1 MVRAFAENEVEPQ
14 ALEYNRAEKF
24 NIPLFRKL
32 GDLGLL
38 GITVP
43 EEYGGSG
50 MDATAMCI
58 AMEEVRA
65 KKGEGEGRRAGTYAL
80 VWGRTPL
87 FGDERPYLKSTTPR
101 SPPPPP
107 PPALRC

>member
-1 MVRAFAENEVEPQ
+1 MFVSRLRQAHTASRRLFSTATASSTATLTDFNAFNPTEEHKGLREMVRSFAENEVEPQ

-43 EEYGGSG
+43 
-50 MDATAMCI
+50 
-58 AMEEVRA
+58 
-65 KKGEGEGRRAGTYAL
+65 
-80 VWGRTPL
+80 
-87 FGDERPYLKSTTPR
+87 
-101 SPPPPP
+101 
-107 PPALRC
+107 

>member
-65 KKGEGEGRRAGTYAL
+65 KRRRGKEEEQ
-80 VWGRTPL
+80 GCTPL
-87 FGDERPYLKSTTPR
+87 FGDVRPYLGKN
-101 SPPPPP
+101 
-107 PPALRC
+107 ALI

>member
-1 MVRAFAENEVEPQ
+1 MVRSFAEAEVEPQ
-14 ALEYNRAEKF
+14 AVEYNRAEKF

-38 GITVP
+38 AITVP

-58 AMEEVRA
+58 AMEEVR
-65 KKGEGEGRRAGTYAL
+65 RQRA
-80 VWGRTPL
+80 
-87 FGDERPYLKSTTPR
+87 
-101 SPPPPP
+101 
-107 PPALRC
+107 